1 MNSWYYRTTFRASYE
16 KQLVVGYTQI
26 VNDYRVFGQILSR
39 TRHQPDSLTMLVIQH
54 VRDDDGQRGIGPM
67 HVGIERRFRDE
78 PQRQQIALVHHQFFL
93 LRDLQVVLKAKRES
107 RETLRTSRKPHVFTL
122 KFLKLLICLCVSV
135 TSVSIAGRLRLFW
148 NIMNSTLNENTATK
162 QNSMYRD
169 LILIYCNL
177 NIGPAALGT
186 TVGTDEK
193 QTRTIAISESARPEN
208 SNRDHSC
215 RRCSRFFRTRNGSRR
230 PCFR

>member
-1 MNSWYYRTTFRASYE
+1 MNLWYYHSTFRTSYE
-16 KQLVVGYTQI
+16 KQFVVGYAQV
-26 VNDYRVFGQILSR
+26 VNEYRVFGQILGR
-39 TRHQPDSLTMLVIQH
+39 ARHQPDGLTVLVVQH
-54 VRDDDGQRGIGPM
+54 VRDDDGQRGVGPV

-78 PQRQQIALVHHQFFL
+78 PQRQQIALVHHQFLL

-107 RETLRTSRKPHVFTL
+107 RETPRTSRKQPVFTL

-148 NIMNSTLNENTATK
+148 NITNSTLNENTATK

-169 LILIYCNL
+169 LILMYCNL

-186 TVGTDEK
+186 TVGADEK
-193 QTRTIAISESARPEN
+193 QTRNIAISGRARPGN
-208 SNRDHSC
+208 SNRDH
-215 RRCSRFFRTRNGSRR
+215 RRQSRFFRTRNG
-230 PCFR
+230 